1 MLMVVDRSALSGDA
15 AGLSGEAAGLPGEAA
30 ALSDEAAGP
39 SGAAA
44 RPSGEAAGLKGE
56 TRIEEPTRAQRTIV
70 RRTAEARATVPDLE
84 LDTDVDME
92 SCLRLTTER
101 GCSITAILVR
111 ACALALRDVPYA
123 NSAYRDGRFELY
135 SRVNVGVTIET
146 EDAYAVPAVL
156 DADRKS
162 LSELT
167 IELGVLTGRA
177 HRGELTPPALSGAT
191 FTLTDLGDHGVARS
205 SAIVTPPQAAALVA
219 GAIRT
224 VPVLRDG
231 AIVAGRVSTLTLG
244 CDHRILYG
252 GRAARFLSGVS
263 DRLQAGRL

>member
-1 MLMVVDRSALSGDA
+1 MLMVVDRSALSGEP
-15 AGLSGEAAGLPGEAA
+15 AGLL
-30 ALSDEAAGP
+30 
-39 SGAAA
+39 
-44 RPSGEAAGLKGE
+44 GEAAGLKGE

-92 SCLRLTTER
+92 SCLRLTTDN
-101 GCSITAILVR
+101 GYSVTAILVR
-111 ACALALRDVPYA
+111 ACALALRDVPHA

-135 SRVNVGVTIET
+135 SRVNVGVAIET

-162 LSELT
+162 LPELT
-167 IELGVLTGRA
+167 AELEALTGRA
-177 HRGELTPPALSGAT
+177 HRGELTPPELSGVT

-219 GAIRT
+219 GAIRS
-224 VPVLRDG
+224 VPVLRDET
-231 AIVAGRVSTLTLG
+231 IVAGRMITLTLG

-252 GRAARFLSGVS
+252 GRAARLLRGIS
-263 DRLQAGRL
+263 DRLREGRL

>member
-1 MLMVVDRSALSGDA
+1 MLMIVDGSA
-15 AGLSGEAAGLPGEAA
+15 LSGEAAGLSGG
-30 ALSDEAAGP
+30 AAGP
-39 SGAAA
+39 
-44 RPSGEAAGLKGE
+44 KGD

-84 LDTDVDME
+84 LDTDLNMDF
-92 SCLRLTTER
+92 SPRLTTEN
-101 GCSITAILVR
+101 GYSVTAVLVR
-111 ACALALRDVPYA
+111 ACALALRDVPHA

-146 EDAYAVPAVL
+146 EDAYALPAVL

-162 LSELT
+162 LPELT
-167 IELGVLTGRA
+167 TELEALTRRA
-177 HRGELTPPALSGAT
+177 HRGELTPPELSGAT
-191 FTLTDLGDHGVARS
+191 FTLTDLGDHDVARS

-219 GAIRT
+219 GAIRN

-231 AIVAGRVSTLTLG
+231 AIVAGRMITLTLG

-252 GRAARFLSGVS
+252 GRAARFLSCIS

>member
-1 MLMVVDRSALSGDA
+1 MLMVVDGSAPSGEA
-15 AGLSGEAAGLPGEAA
+15 AGLSGEAAGLSGEAA
-30 ALSDEAAGP
+30 GLSD
-39 SGAAA
+39 
-44 RPSGEAAGLKGE
+44 EAAGLKGE
-56 TRIEEPTRAQRTIV
+56 TRIEEPTRGQRTIV

-92 SCLRLTTER
+92 SCRRLTSES
-101 GCSITAILVR
+101 GYSVTAILVR
-111 ACALALRDVPYA
+111 ACALALRDVPHA

-146 EDAYAVPAVL
+146 EDAYAVPAML

-162 LSELT
+162 LPELT
-167 IELGVLTGRA
+167 TELEVLTGRA
-177 HRGELTPPALSGAT
+177 HRGELTRPELSGAT

-219 GAIRT
+219 GAIRN
-224 VPVLRDG
+224 VPVLRDR
-231 AIVAGRVSTLTLG
+231 AIVAGHMMTLTLG

-252 GRAARFLSGVS
+252 ARAARFLSCIS
-263 DRLQAGRL
+263 DRLQARRL